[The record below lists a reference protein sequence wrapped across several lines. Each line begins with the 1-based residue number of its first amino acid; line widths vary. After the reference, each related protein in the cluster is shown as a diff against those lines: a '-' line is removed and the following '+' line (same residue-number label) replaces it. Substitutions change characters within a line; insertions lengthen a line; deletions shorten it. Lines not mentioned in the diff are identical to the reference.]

1 MSEEHFESVTM
12 NVLEEMGAAEE
23 TSKYADAH
31 TRPSTAEIN
40 KEIEEQQQDEDAD
53 NEKEEEEEE
62 DNVYVDVSSYQSI
75 TIAEVHTTATILGP
89 ASVINYTDAAAP
101 HSAASSPPAL
111 QSVVPPE
118 PRPREPLRRFL
129 LAFRRPY

>member
-1 MSEEHFESVTM
+1 
-12 NVLEEMGAAEE
+12 
-23 TSKYADAH
+23 
-31 TRPSTAEIN
+31 
-40 KEIEEQQQDEDAD
+40 DEDAD
-53 NEKEEEEEE
+53 NEKEDE

-89 ASVINYTDAAAP
+89 ASVINYTDAAPP

-111 QSVVPPE
+111 QSVVPPA